1 MVSDSLKY
9 YRPSVKAWLAVS
21 IIGLCVVGI
30 IYAVMAS
37 DFSVKLN
44 SVLQL
49 EVKNGEGA
57 TEINVINVQPKGRG
71 FGA

>member
-9 YRPSVKAWLAVS
+9 YRPSGKAWLAAS

-30 IYAVMAS
+30 VYAVMAS

-49 EVKNGEGA
+49 EIKNGDGA
-57 TEINVINVQPKGRG
+57 TQINVTNYVTERTGI
-71 FGA
+71 